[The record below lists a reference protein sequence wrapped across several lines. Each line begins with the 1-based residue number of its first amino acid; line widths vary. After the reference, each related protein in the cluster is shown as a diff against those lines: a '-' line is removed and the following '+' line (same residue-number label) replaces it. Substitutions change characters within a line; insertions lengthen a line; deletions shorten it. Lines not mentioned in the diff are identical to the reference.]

1 MDDGEHPDLYAFLED
16 DEAVSLFWEIL
27 KQDAE
32 HYEEYSKK
40 ISTRSVGS
48 CTVVKTLNE
57 MSKSGKLPY
66 PSLCIVDG
74 DKAEEISDCLALP
87 GTQAP
92 ERQIILDLKEKD
104 WNNLDERFGIGA
116 GSLFKYLDDAI
127 LLPDH
132 HSWTEYIGNRVKKSK
147 DAVWS
152 IMIEEWCKQCAESEN
167 ISHFLEKV
175 RLRLRSAENIH

>member
-1 MDDGEHPDLYAFLED
+1 MED

-40 ISTRSVGS
+40 ISARSVGS
-48 CTVVKTLNE
+48 CTVVKTLNK
-57 MSKSGKLPY
+57 MSQNGKLPY
-66 PSLCIVDG
+66 PSICIVDG
-74 DKAEEISDCLALP
+74 DKAGEAPDCLALP

-92 ERQIILDLKEKD
+92 ERQIILDLKEKS

-116 GSLFKYLDDAI
+116 GSLFKHLDDAT

-132 HSWTEYIGNRVKKSK
+132 HSWTEYIGNHVKKSK

-152 IMIEEWCKQCAESEN
+152 ILIEEWCKQCAEAER

-175 RLRLRSAENIH
+175 RLSLNNVENVN